1 MITKPKEKNYEEE
14 ISKNDRYRKIL
25 MPIADAQQLMVIA
38 DDFCVL
44 NDNRTQD
51 SIIDIICRSKT
62 YNDGLR
68 KVIDII
74 DATVLAS

>member
-1 MITKPKEKNYEEE
+1 MKKRYQKMIG
-14 ISKNDRYRKIL
+14 DRKIL

-51 SIIDIICRSKT
+51 SIINICGSKT

>member
-1 MITKPKEKNYEEE
+1 MKKRYQKMIG
-14 ISKNDRYRKIL
+14 DRKIL
-25 MPIADAQQLMVIA
+25 MPITDAQQLMVIA

-51 SIIDIICRSKT
+51 SIINIIYGSKT

>member
-1 MITKPKEKNYEEE
+1 MKKRYQKMIG
-14 ISKNDRYRKIL
+14 DRKIL
-25 MPIADAQQLMVIA
+25 MPIA

-51 SIIDIICRSKT
+51 SIINIICRSKT

>member
-1 MITKPKEKNYEEE
+1 MKKRYQKMIG
-14 ISKNDRYRKIL
+14 DRKIL

-38 DDFCVL
+38 D
-44 NDNRTQD
+44 
-51 SIIDIICRSKT
+51 IICGSKT

>member
-1 MITKPKEKNYEEE
+1 MKKRYKKMIG
-14 ISKNDRYRKIL
+14 DRKIL
-25 MPIADAQQLMVIA
+25 MPITDAQQLMVIA

-51 SIIDIICRSKT
+51 SIINIICGSKT

>member
-1 MITKPKEKNYEEE
+1 MKKRYQKMIG
-14 ISKNDRYRKIL
+14 DRKIL
-25 MPIADAQQLMVIA
+25 MPITDAQQLMVIA

-51 SIIDIICRSKT
+51 SIIIICGSKT

>member
-1 MITKPKEKNYEEE
+1 MKKRYQKMIG
-14 ISKNDRYRKIL
+14 DRRIL
-25 MPIADAQQLMVIA
+25 MPITDAQQLMVVA
-38 DDFCVL
+38 EDFCVL
-44 NDNRTQD
+44 NDKRTHD
-51 SIIDIICRSKT
+51 SIINIVCESLT

>member
-1 MITKPKEKNYEEE
+1 MKKRYQKMIG
-14 ISKNDRYRKIL
+14 DRKIL

-51 SIIDIICRSKT
+51 SINIICGSKT

>member
-1 MITKPKEKNYEEE
+1 
-14 ISKNDRYRKIL
+14 
-25 MPIADAQQLMVIA
+25 MVIA

-51 SIIDIICRSKT
+51 SIINIICGSKT

>member
-1 MITKPKEKNYEEE
+1 MKKRYQKMIG
-14 ISKNDRYRKIL
+14 DRKIL

-51 SIIDIICRSKT
+51 SIINIICGSKI

-74 DATVLAS
+74 DTTVLAS